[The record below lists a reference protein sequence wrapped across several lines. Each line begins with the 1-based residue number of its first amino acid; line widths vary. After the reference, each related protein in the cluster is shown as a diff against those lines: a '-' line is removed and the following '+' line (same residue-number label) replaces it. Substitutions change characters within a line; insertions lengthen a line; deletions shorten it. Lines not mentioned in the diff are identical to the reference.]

1 MNQCEDVL
9 VWLQRLL
16 PFSDFLIATEDV
28 LDGILTMLS
37 ELPLNGEIVDL
48 LARYFHT
55 PSPLLSIPTTDKLNR
70 MTRKIRNKAEGLE
83 NGESLTVRFQQQ
95 CEKRR
100 TEKNKISVQPFENH
114 FLEVIPEFCRSLDY
128 QHDFAFLRFL
138 DTFLLITLAKNIT
151 SEDYKKAPLILPY
164 KDKPTLEAEL
174 SSIEETTTRKGKI
187 SRKSSFGIQRSQSFQ
202 DVGNIKKKPGSS
214 LLSPDDLD
222 SDKPIDRS
230 NSLTDLRRVQSSTFS
245 QELQAFLPT
254 LLWLKRW
261 CLIEEH
267 QKGNQSVNKSYSL
280 LNMTTTPTAIRVR
293 LPLKLV
299 VNTLWLI
306 ENYYKDFAEAKG
318 KCLRD
323 KRSRMKKK
331 RKKRSVK
338 KEIEEDILV
347 EEVKQKQ
354 DGEPPLEAE
363 VEEENRNVDARVGE
377 SRGLESKKKAGGERS
392 HAAEVEEE
400 NRNVDARVGESR
412 GLEIKKK
419 AGGERSLAAEVGEE
433 NGKISEAEVGKSEP
447 QGVVGEENRRVDEGG
462 ESVGKRQLQV
472 YEKEKRRRKR
482 GAKDSKQ
489 KVQTGDQLE
498 TTKTELLAR
507 QGLGMEESG
516 NEIRENMEGIKVEI
530 KTRRRVDES
539 ERMKVQLPEQKMRKR
554 KEKNLN
560 VSRGYKE
567 GDLGSQKIPDISV
580 EHRTFLGERT
590 NESEGSINPHKYLN
604 EIVSNGSQMNAPVS
618 SQTDEGEVRHQNFNV
633 RSSVENIS
641 SSSRIKKNLFS
652 SPTSSSSVGS
662 KWKSLESVDAD
673 IPLFSFTHLDD
684 GNIVSSY
691 ICISC
696 NVVTSLVSYHPA

>member
-1 MNQCEDVL
+1 VNQCEDVL

-16 PFSDFLIATEDV
+16 PFSDFLNATEDV

-70 MTRKIRNKAEGLE
+70 MTRKIRNKAEELE

-377 SRGLESKKKAGGERS
+377 SRGLE
-392 HAAEVEEE
+392 
-400 NRNVDARVGESR
+400 
-412 GLEIKKK
+412 IKKK

-539 ERMKVQLPEQKMRKR
+539 ERMNVQLPEQKMRKR

-590 NESEGSINPHKYLN
+590 NESEGTIIKPHKYLN

-673 IPLFSFTHLDD
+673 IPLFSFTHLND
-684 GNIVSSY
+684 GNTVSSY

>member
-16 PFSDFLIATEDV
+16 PFSDFLNATEDV

-392 HAAEVEEE
+392 LAAEVEEE

-412 GLEIKKK
+412 GLESKKK

-472 YEKEKRRRKR
+472 YENEKRRRKR

-539 ERMKVQLPEQKMRKR
+539 ERMNVQLPEQKMRKR

-590 NESEGSINPHKYLN
+590 NESEGSIIKPHKYLN

-618 SQTDEGEVRHQNFNV
+618 SQTDEGEVRNQNFNV

-652 SPTSSSSVGS
+652 SPTSSSVGS

>member
-16 PFSDFLIATEDV
+16 PFSDFLNATEDV

-37 ELPLNGEIVDL
+37 ELPLNGDIVDL

-151 SEDYKKAPLILPY
+151 SDDYKKAPLILPY

-306 ENYYKDFAEAKG
+306 ENYYKDFAESKG

-331 RKKRSVK
+331 RKKRYVK

-392 HAAEVEEE
+392 LAAEVEEE

-412 GLEIKKK
+412 GLESKKK

-590 NESEGSINPHKYLN
+590 NESEGSIIKPHKYLN

-641 SSSRIKKNLFS
+641 RIKKNLFS
-652 SPTSSSSVGS
+652 SPTSSSVGS

-684 GNIVSSY
+684 GNTVSSY